1 MLRDIKWITV
11 LPLLS
16 SSAILSFPKGY
27 NEETFVLLFLSEII
41 ACHVSVNFLS
51 SPGGNSCHH
60 ARHFNTFQQI
70 SKYLP
75 CRLHKQPILLLDFWC
90 VISVTK
96 SMIILQTNTWLEGN
110 HDNLVTHIYYLF
122 KCFIN
127 FKVFSNRKS
136 EKPRKM
142 KLYDYNLMEYDKKKF
157 HLHAIISFKLQLK
170 MYSFSCHCNGNLI
183 LLSIS
188 CTINGYLL
196 SNCWAI
202 IRKCTQLLD
211 EVLMTTNT
219 TWYRQFN

>member
-1 MLRDIKWITV
+1 MPWGEKCI
-11 LPLLS
+11 
-16 SSAILSFPKGY
+16 ILVFTKSHNK
-27 NEETFVLLFLSEII
+27 ETFVLLFFAQIMT
-41 ACHVSVNFLS
+41 CHVSVNFLS

-127 FKVFSNRKS
+127 FKVFSNRNF
-136 EKPRKM
+136 EPRKM
-142 KLYDYNLMEYDKKKF
+142 KLYDYNLMEYDKKNS
-157 HLHAIISFKLQLK
+157 I
-170 MYSFSCHCNGNLI
+170 CT
-183 LLSIS
+183 LL
-188 CTINGYLL
+188 YP
-196 SNCWAI
+196 SNCNWKCIHFLAI
-202 IRKCTQLLD
+202 AMVI
-211 EVLMTTNT
+211 
-219 TWYRQFN
+219 

>member
-1 MLRDIKWITV
+1 MEIELFNLHFRTYMIYQEAQIIFHGNGWMLMPWGGKCI
-11 LPLLS
+11 
-16 SSAILSFPKGY
+16 ILVFTKSHNK
-27 NEETFVLLFLSEII
+27 ETFVLLFFAQIMT
-41 ACHVSVNFLS
+41 CHVSVNFLS

-90 VISVTK
+90 VITVTK

-136 EKPRKM
+136 EKWNYM
-142 KLYDYNLMEYDKKKF
+142 IITWWNMIKKIPF
-157 HLHAIISFKLQLK
+157 ARYYILQIAIENVFIFLPLQ
-170 MYSFSCHCNGNLI
+170 
-183 LLSIS
+183 
-188 CTINGYLL
+188 
-196 SNCWAI
+196 W
-202 IRKCTQLLD
+202 
-211 EVLMTTNT
+211 
-219 TWYRQFN
+219 